1 MRLFEK
7 EEDMK
12 SYAQNSVRKRILDLL
27 FAGLG
32 LALSAP
38 ILAIVM
44 FLIWLEDH
52 SSPIYK
58 APRVGKNSRIFTMYK
73 LRSMITG
80 ADKTGVDST
89 GATDRRITKTGK
101 FVRKFKLDEVT
112 QLWNVLRGEMSL
124 VGPRPNVERETRIYT
139 SVEKELLSVRPG
151 LTDIASIVFA
161 DEGEILKDSADPD
174 LSYNQLIR
182 PSKSRL
188 GILYV
193 QNASFRI
200 DISLIFAT
208 ILALFS
214 RDIALRIV
222 CKLLTGLNAD
232 EKLIEISSRRKPLI
246 PSAPPG
252 SDKIVQ
258 KRELGL

>member
-1 MRLFEK
+1 
-7 EEDMK
+7 MK
-12 SYAQNSVRKRILDLL
+12 SYAQNSVRKRVLDVLL
-27 FAGLG
+27 SVLG
-32 LALSAP
+32 LTLFAP
-38 ILAIVM
+38 ILLIVM

-89 GATDRRITKTGK
+89 GATDSRITKTGK

-139 SVEKELLSVRPG
+139 SVENQLLSVRPG
-151 LTDIASIVFA
+151 ITDIASIVFA

-188 GILYV
+188 GLLYV
-193 QNASFRI
+193 ERASLRI
-200 DISLIFAT
+200 DLVLIST
-208 ILALFS
+208 TVLALFS
-214 RDIALRIV
+214 RGMALQVICRILKNV
-222 CKLLTGLNAD
+222 RAEEG
-232 EKLIEISSRRKPLI
+232 LIEIASRHKPLI
-246 PSAPPG
+246 PSPPPG
-252 SDKIVQ
+252 SDRIVQ
-258 KRELGL
+258 SRNLS

>member
-1 MRLFEK
+1 MKIIEK
-7 EEDMK
+7 GRIMK
-12 SYAQNSVRKRILDLL
+12 TYAQNSARKRVLDFLL
-27 FAGLG
+27 AGLG
-32 LALSAP
+32 LTLFAP
-38 ILAIVM
+38 ILLMSM
-44 FLIWLEDH
+44 FLIWWEDH

-58 APRVGKNSRIFTMYK
+58 APRVGKNSKVFTMYK

-89 GATDRRITKTGK
+89 GATDSRITKTGQ
-101 FVRKFKLDEVT
+101 FVRKFKLDEVA

-151 LTDIASIVFA
+151 ITDIASIVFA

-188 GILYV
+188 GLLYV
-193 QNASFRI
+193 EHASLRI
-200 DISLIFAT
+200 DFVLIFT
-208 ILALFS
+208 TVLALFS
-214 RDIALRIV
+214 RGMALQVI
-222 CKLLTGLNAD
+222 CKVLKNMSA
-232 EKLIEISSRRKPLI
+232 EKALIEVASRNKPLI
-246 PSAPPG
+246 PSPPPG
-252 SDKIVQ
+252 SDQIVQ
-258 KRELGL
+258 SRNLS